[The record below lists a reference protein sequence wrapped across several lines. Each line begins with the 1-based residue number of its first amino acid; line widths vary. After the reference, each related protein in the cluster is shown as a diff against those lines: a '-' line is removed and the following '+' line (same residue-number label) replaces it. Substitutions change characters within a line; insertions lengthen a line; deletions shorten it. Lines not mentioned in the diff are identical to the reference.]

1 MKHPYNLKLRA
12 IMLALV
18 LFFLADV
25 AQADTRMPAFS
36 LASAAD
42 GEIVESSSFNG
53 MALLVTFFA
62 TYCPPCRLEVKELKE
77 IQTEYAV
84 KQFSV
89 VALSMDH
96 GSKGVA
102 SFMEERSI
110 NYPVLMAT
118 MQTSN
123 DFGGVMSIPSA
134 FLVNR
139 DGDVV
144 KRYMGYVGRD
154 ILEKDIKS
162 VLE

>member
-1 MKHPYNLKLRA
+1 MKHPDNMKLRA

-18 LFFLADV
+18 FLFLAGV

-42 GEIVESSSFNG
+42 GEIVDSSSFSG
-53 MALLVTFFA
+53 KTLLVTFFA
-62 TYCPPCRLEVKELKE
+62 TYCPPCRLEVKDLKE
-77 IQTEYAV
+77 LQDTYAAD
-84 KQFSV
+84 QFSV
-89 VALSMDH
+89 VALSMDR
-96 GSKGVA
+96 GSSGVA
-102 SFMEERSI
+102 SFMKERSI

-134 FLVNR
+134 FLVNS

-144 KRYMGYVGRD
+144 KRYMGYVARD

-162 VLE
+162 VME